1 MLKFYVLVEGHGEV
15 GAVQNLVV
23 RVSRVSNNCGY
34 FYPWSNPLR
43 WPNLHQWES
52 RSGRGGILKGINFI
66 RSKQDVGGLLILRD
80 EDDACPRDM
89 APEMAARLRELK
101 LPFPVAYVLL
111 HPEYEVLF
119 LPCLEQMT
127 GEFPDGR
134 PGLENGTVWDGAT
147 WEARRGIKEWL
158 SKHFPPGRIYKP
170 TMDQYIMTRK
180 IDLEVLRNS
189 DVPCF
194 GSLERAIQMLCE
206 HIGSAGF
213 VYPCRATN
221 R

>member
-1 MLKFYVLVEGHGEV
+1 MSKFYVLVEGHGEV
-15 GAVQNLVV
+15 EAVQNLVV
-23 RVSRVSNNCGY
+23 RVSQDSGC
-34 FYPWSNPLR
+34 FHPWSNPLR
-43 WPNLHQWES
+43 WTNLHQWES
-52 RSGRGGILKGINFI
+52 RTGRGGILKGVNFI

-80 EDDACPRDM
+80 EDDACPRDV
-89 APEMAARLRELK
+89 APAMAARLGEMM

-134 PGLENGTVWDGAT
+134 AGLMDGTAWDGAT
-147 WEARRGIKEWL
+147 WESRRGIKEWL
-158 SKHFPPGRIYKP
+158 GNNFPPGRSYKP
-170 TMDQYIMTRK
+170 TMDQAIMTRK
-180 IDLEVLRNS
+180 IDLEMIRDS

-206 HIGSAGF
+206 HAGAAGA
-213 VYPCRATN
+213 VYP
-221 R
+221 